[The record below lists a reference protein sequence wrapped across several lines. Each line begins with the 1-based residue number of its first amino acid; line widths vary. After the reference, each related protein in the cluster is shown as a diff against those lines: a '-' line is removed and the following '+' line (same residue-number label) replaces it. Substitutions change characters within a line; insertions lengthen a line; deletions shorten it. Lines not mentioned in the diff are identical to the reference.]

1 VNPADAPGDV
11 PADHLAANTLKAV
24 AELLSQTGEAHYI
37 PLRGSSMLPL
47 LRNGDQVLVTSGVDG
62 IRAGDIVVFQRDCE
76 WIAHRVLRI
85 ERDGIDHVRLW
96 TKGDHVMRLDTP
108 LNVDSLVAKVLAA
121 RRIGQQIRLDTRS
134 WRCFGRFIA
143 GVMRVE
149 VWLYGKAVGEAGSG
163 RETRHG
169 VMLLTRG
176 MLLFNSLLLRGVL
189 VLAGSW
195 EG

>member
-1 VNPADAPGDV
+1 VDPADAPGDV
-11 PADHLAANTLKAV
+11 PADHRAADTLKAV

-37 PLRGSSMLPL
+37 PLRGNSMLPL

-62 IRAGDIVVFQRDCE
+62 IRTGDIVVFQRDRE
-76 WIAHRVLRI
+76 WIAHRVLRV
-85 ERDGIDHVRLW
+85 ERDGIDRVRLR

-108 LNVDSLVAKVLAA
+108 LNVDSLVGKVLVA
-121 RRIGQQIRLDTRS
+121 RRNGQQMRLDTRS

-143 GVMRVE
+143 GVMRFE
-149 VWLYGKAVGEAGSG
+149 VWLYGKAVGEAGSD

-176 MLLFNSLLLRGVL
+176 MLWFNSLLLRGGL